1 MSYDT
6 RFACCVVRSA
16 DARSMS
22 SMLYDVSTGLSSCV
36 GCGALGCERNHRAE
50 ICSVQVRA
58 PFAGAR
64 VTSTRRDTST
74 RRAAHRTHRKSCVC
88 TVFVR
93 RSLIAAWFSLGSL
106 CLYLY
111 VRRTVLYLRRRTVAK
126 VTDHHLPDETGLP
139 IRASHLRAA
148 CSAHHH
154 RHPRPPPTAN
164 HRYHHRSG
172 ASGSVPAR

>member
-1 MSYDT
+1 MLCGEERRCTIYVLD
-6 RFACCVVRSA
+6 VVRREYRAVQLCGLWRSRLRAIAQRSA
-16 DARSMS
+16 GARS
-22 SMLYDVSTGLSSCV
+22 
-36 GCGALGCERNHRAE
+36 
-50 ICSVQVRA
+50 
-58 PFAGAR
+58 FAGAR
-64 VTSTRRDTST
+64 VTSTRR
-74 RRAAHRTHRKSCVC
+74 AAPHAPKVVC
-88 TVFVR
+88 VFVR

-172 ASGSVPAR
+172 AAGSVPAR

>member
-36 GCGALGCERNHRAE
+36 GCGALGCEPSRRDL
-50 ICSVQVRA
+50 QVRA
-58 PFAGAR
+58 ASPAPA
-64 VTSTRRDTST
+64 S
-74 RRAAHRTHRKSCVC
+74 RAHDAQHRTHRKSCVC
-88 TVFVR
+88 SFGV
-93 RSLIAAWFSLGSL
+93 RSLQCGFLLVDDGRIVSLLSTYG
-106 CLYLY
+106 
-111 VRRTVLYLRRRTVAK
+111 TIVAK